1 MLGPDSAFDH
11 TKARQGLI
19 KTCFLLVEVIDRSM
33 VAFCDFALKRR
44 AYVLE
49 LFVIRAYCSQQHIY
63 VC

>member
-19 KTCFLLVEVIDRSM
+19 KTCLLLVEVIDRSM

-49 LFVIRAYCSQQHIY
+49 LFVIRAYC
-63 VC
+63 